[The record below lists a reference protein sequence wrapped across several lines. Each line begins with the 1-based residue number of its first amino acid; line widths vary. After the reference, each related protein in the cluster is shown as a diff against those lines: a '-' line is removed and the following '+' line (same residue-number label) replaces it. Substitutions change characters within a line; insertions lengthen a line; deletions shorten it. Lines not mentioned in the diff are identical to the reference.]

1 MPSAG
6 AGLSATTLL
15 LLVSVL
21 ENFEDFVAKP
31 FMIHLPLKSLKNE
44 MSFFIQKFIK

>member
-6 AGLSATTLL
+6 AGPSATTQL
-15 LLVSVL
+15 LLVNAL

-31 FMIHLPLKSLKNE
+31 FMMHLPLKSLKNE
-44 MSFFIQKFIK
+44 MSFLIQKFIK